1 MLEDSL
7 IERMDAYRVLLL
19 WQKEGTFI
27 KESGLSPFAMEL
39 ALGVCRRHLYLQYFI
54 KSLVKKKPS
63 LEVCTIL
70 EMGLFQMFFMEVPDH
85 AAVSTSV
92 ELSKA
97 ANLQEG
103 SARLVNAVLH
113 AARRSGLPQLPPQR
127 VRRVSVENS
136 VPESLVRRWFDIYG
150 ADRAEA
156 LAKATLERPS
166 EWLRVNLQKTTVES
180 LVTKLFVTLEG
191 CNPDRV
197 QEALASESSK
207 RSDLMPQSAEGATLY
222 LYDRYIQVPEGAKLK
237 PILESESFANG
248 EFSLQNPAAYEVVK
262 LLDIKPGQKVWD
274 ACAAPGG
281 KSALM
286 AEMEPTLD
294 ILASDVSEFRVEK
307 MQDLLDRLGLVNV
320 RLECMDALSP
330 QWPVTLEEQRS
341 DRVQETMDPIVSPT
355 ASLQDDTLSSLFDR
369 ILLDVPCSNMGVIA
383 RRPES
388 KYRITPESV
397 KELAELQSRLLA
409 SASQALKVGGILVYA
424 TCSPDPMET
433 TQVVN
438 RFVKEHPDF
447 EKSGEPVYPGAED
460 SRFDGF
466 FAQALRRKG

>member
-1 MLEDSL
+1 M

-54 KSLVKKKPS
+54 KSLTKKKPS

-127 VRRVSVENS
+127 VRRVAVENS

-166 EWLRVNLQKTTVES
+166 EWLRVNLQKTTVEALVKKLS
-180 LVTKLFVTLEG
+180 LTLKSEIRNPNSEFV
-191 CNPDRV
+191 
-197 QEALASESSK
+197 
-207 RSDLMPQSAEGATLY
+207 
-222 LYDRYIQVPEGAKLK
+222 YDRYIQVPADAKLK

-248 EFSLQNPAAYEVVK
+248 EFSLQNPAACEVVK
-262 LLDIKPGQKVWD
+262 LLDLKPGQKVWD

-286 AEMEPTLD
+286 AEMDPTLD

-320 RLECMDALSP
+320 RLECIDALLSP
-330 QWPVTLEEQRS
+330 RS
-341 DRVQETMDPIVSPT
+341 NSEFRIPNSE
-355 ASLQDDTLSSLFDR
+355 FDR

-397 KELAELQSRLLA
+397 KDLAELQSRLLA
-409 SASQALKVGGILVYA
+409 SVSQALKVGGILVYA

>member
-1 MLEDSL
+1 
-7 IERMDAYRVLLL
+7 MDAYRVLLL

-54 KSLVKKKPS
+54 KSLTKKKPS

-70 EMGLFQMFFMEVPDH
+70 EMGLFQMFFMDVPDY
-85 AAVSTSV
+85 AAINASV
-92 ELSKA
+92 ELAKS
-97 ANLQEG
+97 ANLG
-103 SARLVNAVLH
+103 ASIASLVNAVLRS
-113 AARRSGLPQLPPQR
+113 ARRQGAPAFPPQR

-156 LAKATLERPS
+156 LAKATLERPV
-166 EWLRVNLQKTTVES
+166 EWLRVNLQKISAPV
-180 LVTKLFVTLEG
+180 LAQKLGLTG
-191 CNPDRV
+191 
-197 QEALASESSK
+197 ASI
-207 RSDLMPQSAEGATLY
+207 
-222 LYDRYIQVPEGAKLK
+222 LYDRYIQVPEDAKLK
-237 PILESESFANG
+237 TILESESFANG
-248 EFSLQNPAAYEVVK
+248 EFSLQNPAAYDVVK
-262 LLDIKPGQKVWD
+262 LLDLKPGQKVWD

-286 AEMEPTLD
+286 AEMEPSLD
-294 ILASDVSEFRVEK
+294 ILASDVSESRVEK
-307 MQDLLDRLGLVNV
+307 MQDLLDRQGLSNVKLG
-320 RLECMDALSP
+320 CIDALSP

-341 DRVQETMDPIVSPT
+341 DRVQEAMDPIVSPT
-355 ASLQDDTLSSLFDR
+355 APLQDDTLSSPFDR

-397 KELAELQSRLLA
+397 KDLSELQFRLLA
-409 SASQALKVGGILVYA
+409 STSQALGVGGILVYA

-438 RFVKEHPDF
+438 RFVKEHPEF
-447 EKSGEPVYPGAED
+447 EKVGEPVYPGAED
-460 SRFDGF
+460 SRLDGF
-466 FAQALRRKG
+466 FAQVLRRKG

>member
-63 LEVCTIL
+63 LEACTIL
-70 EMGLFQMFFMEVPDH
+70 EMGLFQMFFMEVPDY
-85 AAVSTSV
+85 AAISASV
-92 ELSKA
+92 ELAKS
-97 ANLQEG
+97 ANLG
-103 SARLVNAVLH
+103 AGIASLVNGVLRSARRQGEPA
-113 AARRSGLPQLPPQR
+113 LPPQR

-180 LVTKLFVTLEG
+180 LVKKLSLTSKSEIR
-191 CNPDRV
+191 NPN
-197 QEALASESSK
+197 SE
-207 RSDLMPQSAEGATLY
+207 LV
-222 LYDRYIQVPEGAKLK
+222 YDRYIQVPEDAKLK

-262 LLDIKPGQKVWD
+262 LLDLKPGQKVWD

-286 AEMEPTLD
+286 AEMDPTLD

-320 RLECMDALSP
+320 HLECIDALLSP
-330 QWPVTLEEQRS
+330 RS
-341 DRVQETMDPIVSPT
+341 NSEFRIPNSE
-355 ASLQDDTLSSLFDR
+355 FDR

-397 KELAELQSRLLA
+397 KELAELQFKLLA
-409 SASQALKVGGILVYA
+409 SASQALKVGCILVYA

-447 EKSGEPVYPGAED
+447 EKSGEPVYPGVED